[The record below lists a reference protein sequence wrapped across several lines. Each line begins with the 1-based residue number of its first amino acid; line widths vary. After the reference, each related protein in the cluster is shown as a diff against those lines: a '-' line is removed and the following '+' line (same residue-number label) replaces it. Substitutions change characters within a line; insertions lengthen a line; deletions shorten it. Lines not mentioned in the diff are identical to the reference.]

1 MKTIS
6 IIHTEN
12 DTLAFLSPLMASIA
26 KDVLTCQKKEFKSL
40 EAEIQHTIDLEINLI
55 DWNFSGNLA
64 YNPNE
69 DCYIEFSGTVGYDG
83 EDCEITLIAFNDCHG
98 ETVNL
103 QESESQVKTL
113 IENKIQSDYNPD
125 MYALWLDER
134 HDAYQEQGF
143 DEVSGN

>member
-1 MKTIS
+1 MKLPV
-6 IIHTEN
+6 IHTE
-12 DTLAFLSPLMASIA
+12 DAYLVFMSPLMASIA
-26 KDVLTCQKKEFKSL
+26 SDVLGCQKQTFKSSQV
-40 EAEIQHTIDLEINLI
+40 EIQSSIDLEINLI

-83 EDCEITLIAFNDCHG
+83 EQCEITLIAFNDCHG
-98 ETVNL
+98 NILNL
-103 QESESQVKTL
+103 SESESEVKLL
-113 IENKIQSDYNPD
+113 IENKIQSEYNPE

-134 HDAYQEQGF
+134 HDAYQEQSY